1 MDGCLVNEII
11 LGQRVVEFL
20 MHIQVTLFTSIW
32 SSGHT
37 YVHPVP
43 Q

>member
-1 MDGCLVNEII
+1 MDGCLVNEIV

-20 MHIQVTLFTSIW
+20 MHKQVTLFTS
-32 SSGHT
+32 
-37 YVHPVP
+37 VP